1 MDEQP
6 HEKIV
11 FVRESTESTGDHHY
25 ADTGTTQ
32 PVVLDEPDRTP
43 LAIMSLILALP
54 FPVTI
59 ITLWVT
65 FNTIKGQAQSFSN
78 VTMNAVFLYLF
89 QFFVIPVL
97 LSPRISRFS
106 AEIVDFSLHS
116 EAFVIILQRWSI
128 LSLNVLTRIGR
139 NIPHIRRTI
148 GFSLPGI

>member
-1 MDEQP
+1 MDDQP

-43 LAIMSLILALP
+43 LAIISLVLALP

-59 ITLWVT
+59 IILWIS
-65 FNTIKGQAQSFSN
+65 FNAIKGQAQSFSN
-78 VTMNAVFLYLF
+78 ITMNVVFLYLF

-97 LSPRISRFS
+97 TIGAVWLAYVVVSKSKGRAKKLAIAS
-106 AEIVDFSLHS
+106 
-116 EAFVIILQRWSI
+116 
-128 LSLNVLTRIGR
+128 LSLTV
-139 NIPHIRRTI
+139 I
-148 GFSLPGI
+148 GFVLMALFLQLTK

>member
-97 LSPRISRFS
+97 TIGAVWLAYIVISKSRGRAKKLAIAS
-106 AEIVDFSLHS
+106 
-116 EAFVIILQRWSI
+116 
-128 LSLNVLTRIGR
+128 LSLTV
-139 NIPHIRRTI
+139 I
-148 GFSLPGI
+148 GFVLMALFLQLTK